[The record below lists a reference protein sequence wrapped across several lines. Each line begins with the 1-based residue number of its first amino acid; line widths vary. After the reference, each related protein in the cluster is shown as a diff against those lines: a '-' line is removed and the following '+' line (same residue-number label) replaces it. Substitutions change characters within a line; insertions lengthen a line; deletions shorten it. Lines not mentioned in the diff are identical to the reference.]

1 MVRFRSMTRQE
12 YKINH
17 TKFKIIYAFHS
28 TPFGNCLI
36 GTTNT
41 DKAIV
46 HLGFVGKSNEE
57 ALTELKNNWPL
68 SELIENDTDELNNIV
83 HKIFSERVST
93 DDSILLLMKGT
104 EFQIKVWEALM
115 LISDGSTVTYE
126 QVAQNIGKPT
136 ASRAVGN
143 AVMKNY
149 IVYLIPCHRVVGKSG
164 SNKYKWGTNLKESI
178 LTHERKYVNT

>member
-1 MVRFRSMTRQE
+1 MTRQE

-46 HLGFVGKSNEE
+46 HLGFVGK
-57 ALTELKNNWPL
+57 K
-68 SELIENDTDELNNIV
+68 
-83 HKIFSERVST
+83 
-93 DDSILLLMKGT
+93 
-104 EFQIKVWEALM
+104 FQIKVWEALM